1 MTQTNIE
8 LLDTDE
14 YWIAHGNAT
23 RMEAT
28 GGGFASNLGK
38 LFFKADT
45 RNAARLVRAFPHEFL
60 RVDNPTL
67 NTNPNTKEV

>member
-1 MTQTNIE
+1 MT
-8 LLDTDE
+8 LLSESLSTDE

-28 GGGFASNLGK
+28 GGGFASSLGK
-38 LFFKADT
+38 LFFKADM

-60 RVDNPTL
+60 RVDNKT
-67 NTNPNTKEV
+67 TNTKESA

>member
-1 MTQTNIE
+1 MT
-8 LLDTDE
+8 LLSESLSTDE

-38 LFFKADT
+38 LFFKADM

-60 RVDNPTL
+60 RVDN
-67 NTNPNTKEV
+67 NISNTKEFSS

>member
-1 MTQTNIE
+1 MIPAYETLSTE
-8 LLDTDE
+8 E

-38 LFFKADT
+38 LFFKADM

-60 RVDNPTL
+60 LVDKP
-67 NTNPNTKEV
+67 NTNTKEF

>member
-1 MTQTNIE
+1 MNKPIIE
-8 LLDTDE
+8 LLTTDE

-28 GGGFASNLGK
+28 GGGFSSNLGK

-45 RNAARLVRAFPHEFL
+45 GNAARLVRAFPHEFL
-60 RVDNPTL
+60 LVSDTNV
-67 NTNPNTKEV
+67 NPNLQESDL